1 MKRLVIFDRNM
12 QYIGLYFI
20 CFTIVD
26 DTRVVLEKVEDEEGS
41 DYVNANYIDV
51 SSKLIMFW
59 ILHVLHT
66 VNLYLFV
73 CIIYLVAQN

>member
-1 MKRLVIFDRNM
+1 MKRLVIFDRNTE
-12 QYIGLYFI
+12 YIGLYFI

-51 SSKLIMFW
+51 SSTLIMFW
-59 ILHVLHT
+59 ILHGISPDC
-66 VNLYLFV
+66 LFT
-73 CIIYLVAQN
+73 

>member
-51 SSKLIMFW
+51 SSTLIMFW
-59 ILHVLHT
+59 ILHGISPDC
-66 VNLYLFV
+66 LFT
-73 CIIYLVAQN
+73 